1 VNVPQAH
8 EYMRAIQ
15 PCNTDLYCIVV
26 TSWHCV
32 LHSKLAIKWCTAL
45 FGVKSIGY
53 YNKKFTTSLRSLFLS
68 FLYFFIC
75 PPQPTCSHSHITPY
89 TMYGMALATHEWTKI
104 LISVSNQCS
113 NTVIWCSA
121 LISWASRTVIAM
133 FIVVSVHRLQ
143 NSYKIVVNHVQI
155 CDFQIV

>member
-1 VNVPQAH
+1 MADVNFTSLVKLITCYHCISFTVALVICKVNTASAVNVPQAH

-32 LHSKLAIKWCTAL
+32 LHSKLAIKWCIAL

-89 TMYGMALATHEWTKI
+89 TMYGMALATHE
-104 LISVSNQCS
+104 
-113 NTVIWCSA
+113 
-121 LISWASRTVIAM
+121 
-133 FIVVSVHRLQ
+133 
-143 NSYKIVVNHVQI
+143 
-155 CDFQIV
+155 